1 MREGLNGKV
10 HPEHSTFLR
19 QVLVS
24 RGKIMYN
31 IIWLS
36 KNIDECVERVKGVV
50 MPVYEYEHMETP
62 CKLGQVFEVEQ
73 SISDRLLKKCPQCA
87 SPVKKIISRININC
101 PKSNSELR
109 DLGFTKL
116 VRRDDGVYENVTARD
131 GDSRYMRSG
140 KPDTIPDLS
149 KTITD

>member
-1 MREGLNGKV
+1 
-10 HPEHSTFLR
+10 
-19 QVLVS
+19 
-24 RGKIMYN
+24 
-31 IIWLS
+31 
-36 KNIDECVERVKGVV
+36 
-50 MPVYEYEHMETP
+50 MPVYEYEHKNTP
-62 CKLGQVFEVEQ
+62 CSLGQVFEIEQ
-73 SISDRLLKKCPQCA
+73 SINDKPLKHCPQCA
-87 SPVKKIISRININC
+87 GPIKKLISRININC

-140 KPDTIPDLS
+140 KTETIPDLS